1 MPNEIRVLPENVADK
16 IAAGEVAERPS
27 AVVKELTENAIDAG
41 ADKITVEIKN
51 GGVKLIRVTDN
62 GSGIPKDQVATA
74 FLRHATSKL
83 RREEDLYSISTMG
96 FRGEALSSICA
107 VARVEVITKTQDSE
121 AGAHYVVD
129 HGVCGEA
136 DDIACP
142 GGTIMSV
149 EDLFAN
155 VPARMKFLKKD
166 STEAGY
172 VTDLMTRLALS
183 RPEISFEYIMDG
195 NTVFVTSGDGDLK
208 NVVLKVYG
216 LKFAKAVMPVDYSEG
231 AVRIRGV
238 IGRPEEISFGN
249 RTRQTVL
256 VNGRYIKNHV
266 ISKIAEEAF
275 RNSIM
280 VGRFPFFVL
289 DITLPRELV
298 DVNVHPAKT
307 EVKFAN
313 EKELYDIVYHAIK
326 NALYGTSQAK
336 SAVSLGAGGLVA
348 KEADGGNKRS
358 SGDANG
364 RRIAD
369 ADGNSAAGTDY
380 GSAERRATKNPSH
393 AMTKSGASELRDSGR
408 LDEKV
413 IRDYIEYTTPKTAPQ
428 EKSPLP
434 LGDGGVREAD
444 EVGSESEHPSPPAEE
459 TVQLTI
465 DEPKTNDNSDIFDD
479 CKIIGQ
485 VFGTYII
492 LASHDNMYLIDQH
505 AAHER
510 AGFEELRRA
519 YLKNERM
526 SQLLLTPIAVE
537 MSHSEYDALMSN
549 LDTFRRFGFDIGDF
563 GTNTVVIN
571 ETPITVSD
579 EEIKSLLFEL
589 LEAVTDNIR
598 HPIADFEEKALD
610 MISCKKA
617 IKAND
622 ILSLSE
628 MSRVVEMVKELNGK
642 GIKTC
647 PHGRPITVSIT
658 KTELEKMFKRIV

>member
-62 GSGIPKDQVATA
+62 GSGIPRDQVATA

-83 RREEDLYSISTMG
+83 RSEEDLYNISTMG

-107 VARVEVITKTQDSE
+107 VARVEVITRTQDSE
-121 AGAHYVVD
+121 SGAHYVVD

-136 DDIACP
+136 DEIACP
-142 GGTIMSV
+142 CGTIMSV
-149 EDLFAN
+149 EDLFKN

-183 RPEISFEYIMDG
+183 KPDISFEYIIDG
-195 NTVFVTSGDGDLK
+195 KTAFVTSGDGDLK

-216 LKFAKAVMPVDYSEG
+216 LKFAKAVMPVDHSEG

-266 ISKIAEEAF
+266 ISKVAEEAF

-289 DITLPRELV
+289 DIILPRELV

-313 EKELYDIVYHAIK
+313 EKELYDIVYHAVK
-326 NALYGTSQAK
+326 NALYGAASRSVQTADK
-336 SAVSLGAGGLVA
+336 AENGAAPRSAQT
-348 KEADGGNKRS
+348 ADK
-358 SGDANG
+358 AE
-364 RRIAD
+364 
-369 ADGNSAAGTDY
+369 NSAAAQYVQNQNKTQSGAPGFAKT
-380 GSAERRATKNPSH
+380 GPLPKPS
-393 AMTKSGASELRDSGR
+393 KSGTAPAHAPAVLRDSNQ
-408 LDEKV
+408 LDRQV
-413 IRDYIEYTTPKTAPQ
+413 IRDYIEYTTPKAAPPDLSADDRKTD
-428 EKSPLP
+428 E
-434 LGDGGVREAD
+434 GRGG
-444 EVGSESEHPSPPAEE
+444 SPSPAAEGND
-459 TVQLTI
+459 TVQLTL
-465 DEPKTNDNSDIFDD
+465 DEHGTNDNPDIFDD

-492 LASHDNMYLIDQH
+492 LASRDSMYLIDQH

-510 AGFEELRRA
+510 AGFEELKRS
-519 YLKNERM
+519 YFKNERV
-526 SQLLLTPIAVE
+526 SQLLLTPIVVDLT
-537 MSHSEYDALMSN
+537 HSEHDALMNN
-549 LDTFRRFGFDIGDF
+549 LDTFRRFGFDIADF
-563 GTNTVVIN
+563 GTNSAVIN
-571 ETPITVSD
+571 ETPVAVSD

-622 ILSLSE
+622 ILSLPE
-628 MSRVVEMVKELNGK
+628 MSRVVEMVRDLNAK

-658 KTELEKMFKRIV
+658 KTELEKMFKRLV